1 MSDWINYNYLWLSI
15 ISATLMLSMI
25 AIWFSAVIPGTDRW
39 NRRFFQSYFIVFILC
54 CLSSVTEIAFYH
66 YHAPGIAIYI
76 VMIAGSLLL
85 SLPLP
90 MLTVY
95 LLHYCSESLLHSR
108 LLKAV
113 IALMVIYVMVLA
125 GTLITGGLWY
135 VTPDWQYY
143 RGPLY
148 PLLPLPL
155 IAILI
160 LNFTGTL
167 RRRKQLSH
175 KVFLSFLV
183 ALVPVSFAMI
193 VQLFVDAF
201 LLVDISYVLSGLS
214 MYSFVLADQIEQDLS
229 RQRKIASQKTEIANQ
244 RADIMV
250 LQMRPHFIYNTMMS
264 IYYLCKQDP
273 DLAQKVTLDFSTYL
287 RKNFTAIASAEMIP
301 FSSELEHTHAY
312 LAVEQALYKNTL
324 LVDYDTPHTFFRIP
338 PLTLQPIVENAVKHG
353 RDPYVGP
360 LRISILTKKT
370 DSGSE
375 IIVEDNGRG
384 FDPAG
389 TAEPGIALENI
400 RQRLEM
406 MCGGSLTIRSREG
419 AGTVVTVTIP
429 DDAAPQVSK
438 TPDAHTSL

>member
-1 MSDWINYNYLWLSI
+1 MSNWNNYILFSM
-15 ISATLMLSMI
+15 ISASLMLSMI
-25 AIWFSAVIPGTDRW
+25 VIWFSTVIPGMDRW
-39 NRRFFQSYFIVFILC
+39 NRRFFRSYFIVFILC
-54 CLSSVTEIAFYH
+54 CLSSLTETAIYLYH
-66 YHAPGIAIYI
+66 VPGIAIHI
-76 VMIAGSLLL
+76 VMIAGSLILL
-85 SLPLP
+85 LPLP
-90 MLTVY
+90 MLTIY
-95 LLHYCSESLLHSR
+95 LLHYCGESILRSKLM
-108 LLKAV
+108 KAV
-113 IALMVIYVMVLA
+113 IVLMVIYVLVLA
-125 GTLITGGLWY
+125 GTLINGGLWY

-160 LNFTGTL
+160 INFTGTL
-167 RRRKQLSH
+167 RRRKLLP
-175 KVFLSFLV
+175 KKIFLSFLI
-183 ALVPVSFAMI
+183 ALVPVSAAMI
-193 VQLFVDAF
+193 VQLFIDAF
-201 LLVDISYVLSGLS
+201 LFIDLSYVLSGLS
-214 MYSFVLADQIEQDLS
+214 MYSFVLADQIEQDLA

-244 RADIMV
+244 RADIMI
-250 LQMRPHFIYNTMMS
+250 LQMRPHFIYNTMTS
-264 IYYLCKQDP
+264 IYYLCKEDP

-301 FSSELEHTHAY
+301 FTSELEHTYAY

-353 RDPYVGP
+353 RNPYVGP

-375 IIVEDNGRG
+375 IIVEDSGRG

-429 DDAAPQVSK
+429 DGAAPQVSK

>member
-1 MSDWINYNYLWLSI
+1 MLSI
-15 ISATLMLSMI
+15 IV
-25 AIWFSAVIPGTDRW
+25 IWFSIAIPGMDRW
-39 NRRFFQSYFIVFILC
+39 SRRFFRSYFIVFILC
-54 CLSSVTEIAFYH
+54 CLSSLTEIALYH
-66 YHAPGIAIYI
+66 YHAPGIAIYT
-76 VMIAGSLLL
+76 VMIIGSLLL
-85 SLPLP
+85 LLPLP

-95 LLHYCSESLLHSR
+95 LLHYCGESILHSK

-113 IALMVIYVMVLA
+113 IALMVIYCLVLA
-125 GTLITGGLWY
+125 GTLITGELWY

-160 LNFTGTL
+160 INFTGTL
-167 RRRKQLSH
+167 HRRKKLPH

-183 ALVPVSFAMI
+183 ALVPVSAAMI

-214 MYSFVLADQIEQDLS
+214 IYSFVLADQIEQDLC
-229 RQRKIASQKTEIANQ
+229 RQREIAGQKIEIANQKMEIANQ

-273 DLAQKVTLDFSTYL
+273 DLAQLVTLDFTTYL
-287 RKNFTAIASAEMIP
+287 RKNFTAIASTEMIS
-301 FSSELEHTHAY
+301 FSSELEHTRAY
-312 LAVEQALYKNTL
+312 LAVEQALYKNSL
-324 LVDYDTPHTFFRIP
+324 LVVYDTPHTFFRIP

-353 RDPYVGP
+353 RDPYIGP

-375 IIVEDNGRG
+375 IIVEDSGRG
-384 FDPAG
+384 FDPAV

-406 MCGGSLTIRSREG
+406 MCCGSMTIRPREG
-419 AGTVVTVTIP
+419 GGTVVTVMIP
-429 DDAAPQVSK
+429 DSTDMVVHLPGIRDK
-438 TPDAHTSL
+438 

>member
-1 MSDWINYNYLWLSI
+1 M
-15 ISATLMLSMI
+15 
-25 AIWFSAVIPGTDRW
+25 
-39 NRRFFQSYFIVFILC
+39 
-54 CLSSVTEIAFYH
+54 
-66 YHAPGIAIYI
+66 
-76 VMIAGSLLL
+76 
-85 SLPLP
+85 
-90 MLTVY
+90 
-95 LLHYCSESLLHSR
+95 
-108 LLKAV
+108 
-113 IALMVIYVMVLA
+113 
-125 GTLITGGLWY
+125 
-135 VTPDWQYY
+135 
-143 RGPLY
+143 
-148 PLLPLPL
+148 

-353 RDPYVGP
+353 RNPYVGP

-375 IIVEDNGRG
+375 IIVEDSGRG

-429 DDAAPQVSK
+429 DGAAPQVSK

>member
-1 MSDWINYNYLWLSI
+1 MSGWSDYLLVSI
-15 ISATLMLSMI
+15 FSAALMLSI
-25 AIWFSAVIPGTDRW
+25 VVIWFSTVIPGMDRW
-39 NRRFFQSYFIVFILC
+39 NRRFFRSYFFIFILC
-54 CLSSVTEIAFYH
+54 CLSSLTETAFYL
-66 YHAPGIAIYI
+66 YHAPGIAIYTI
-76 VMIAGSLLL
+76 MIMGSLFL

-95 LLHYCSESLLHSR
+95 LLHYCGESILHSK

-113 IALMVIYVMVLA
+113 IVLMVIYCLVLA
-125 GTLITGGLWY
+125 GTLITGELWY
-135 VTPDWQYY
+135 VTPDWQYH

-148 PLLPLPL
+148 PLLPLSL

-160 LNFTGTL
+160 INFSGTL
-167 RRRKQLSH
+167 HRRKLLSH

-183 ALVPVSFAMI
+183 ALVPVLITMI
-193 VQLFVDAF
+193 VQIFADAL

-214 MYSFVLADQIEQDLS
+214 MYSFVLTDQIEQDLS
-229 RQRKIASQKTEIANQ
+229 RERKIAGQKIEIANQ

-273 DLAQKVTLDFSTYL
+273 DLAQLVTLDFTTYL
-287 RKNFTAIASAEMIP
+287 RKNFTAVASSEMIP

-353 RDPYVGP
+353 RDPYIGP

-375 IIVEDNGRG
+375 IIVEDSGRG
-384 FDPAG
+384 FDPAVA
-389 TAEPGIALENI
+389 AEPGIALENI

-406 MCGGSLTIRSREG
+406 MCCGSMTIRPREG
-419 AGTVVTVTIP
+419 GGTVVTVMIP
-429 DDAAPQVSK
+429 DSTDMVVHLPGIRDK
-438 TPDAHTSL
+438 

>member
-1 MSDWINYNYLWLSI
+1 
-15 ISATLMLSMI
+15 MLSMI
-25 AIWFSAVIPGTDRW
+25 VIWFSTVIPGMDRW
-39 NRRFFQSYFIVFILC
+39 SRRFFRSYFIVFILC
-54 CLSSVTEIAFYH
+54 CLSSLAESALYQC
-66 YHAPGIAIYI
+66 HAPGIAIYT
-76 VMIAGSLLL
+76 VMITGSLFL

-95 LLHYCSESLLHSR
+95 LLHYCGESILQSR
-108 LLKAV
+108 LLKTV
-113 IALMVIYVMVLA
+113 IGLMFIFCLVLA
-125 GTLITGGLWY
+125 GSSVIDGFWY

-160 LNFTGTL
+160 INFSGTL
-167 RRRKQLSH
+167 HRRKQLPR

-183 ALVPVSFAMI
+183 ALVPVSVAMI
-193 VQLFVDAF
+193 IQLFMDAF
-201 LLVDISYVLSGLS
+201 LFLDISYVLSGLS
-214 MYSFVLADQIEQDLS
+214 MYRFVLVDQIERDQC
-229 RQRKIASQKTEIANQ
+229 RQKEIVSQKIEIANQ

-273 DLAQKVTLDFSTYL
+273 DQAQQVTLDFTTYL

-301 FSSELEHTHAY
+301 FSSELEHTRAY
-312 LAVEQALYKNTL
+312 LAVEQALYKTTL
-324 LVDYDTPHTFFRIP
+324 IVDYDTLHTFFRIP

-353 RDPYVGP
+353 RDPYIGP
-360 LRISILTKKT
+360 LHISILTKKT

-375 IIVEDNGRG
+375 IIVKDSGRG

-406 MCGGSLTIRSREG
+406 MCGGSMTITLGDRG
-419 AGTVVTVTIP
+419 GTVVTVVIP
-429 DDAAPQVSK
+429 DSDP
-438 TPDAHTSL
+438 

>member
-1 MSDWINYNYLWLSI
+1 MSGWSNYLWVSI
-15 ISATLMLSMI
+15 VSAALMLSLI
-25 AIWFSAVIPGTDRW
+25 AIWFSTVIPGMDRW
-39 NRRFFQSYFIVFILC
+39 SRRFFRSYFIVFILC
-54 CLSSVTEIAFYH
+54 CLSSLTEMAFYH
-66 YHAPGIAIYI
+66 YHAPVGAIYT
-76 VMIAGSLLL
+76 VMIAGALFL

-95 LLHYCSESLLHSR
+95 LLHYCGESIPHSK

-113 IALMVIYVMVLA
+113 IVLMVIYVMVLA

-135 VTPDWQYY
+135 VAPDWQFY

-160 LNFTGTL
+160 INFSGTL
-167 RRRKQLSH
+167 HRRKLLSH

-183 ALVPVSFAMI
+183 ALVPVLATMI
-193 VQLFVDAF
+193 VQLFADAL
-201 LLVDISYVLSGLS
+201 LLVDISFVLSGLS
-214 MYSFVLADQIEQDLS
+214 MYSFVLADQIEQDLR
-229 RQRKIASQKTEIANQ
+229 RQSEIAEQKIEIAGQKMEIANQ
-244 RADIMV
+244 RANIMI

-273 DLAQKVTLDFSTYL
+273 DMAQQVTLDFTTYL
-287 RKNFTAIASAEMIP
+287 RKNFSAIASAEMIP

-324 LVDYDTPHTFFRIP
+324 LIDYDTPHTFFRIP

-353 RDPYVGP
+353 RDPYIGP
-360 LRISILTKKT
+360 FRISIFTKKS
-370 DSGSE
+370 DCGSE
-375 IIVEDNGRG
+375 IIVEDSGRG
-384 FDPAG
+384 FEPAEV
-389 TAEPGIALENI
+389 AEPGTALENI

-406 MCGGSLTIRSREG
+406 MCDGSMTIKPREG
-419 AGTVVTVTIP
+419 GGTVVTIVIP
-429 DDAAPQVSK
+429 NSSEQK
-438 TPDAHTSL
+438 KGLEEL